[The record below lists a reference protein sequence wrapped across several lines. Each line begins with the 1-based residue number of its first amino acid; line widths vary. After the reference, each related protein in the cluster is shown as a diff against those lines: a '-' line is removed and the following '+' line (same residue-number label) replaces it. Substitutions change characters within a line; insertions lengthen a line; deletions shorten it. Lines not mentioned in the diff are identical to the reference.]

1 MEGEK
6 DLSIILF
13 YLQAEK
19 AKFIIFLIVFLCA
32 NAIFIVFHKLCVTSI
47 YWMSF
52 SFWKPNSKMADLS

>member
-32 NAIFIVFHKLCVTSI
+32 NAIF
-47 YWMSF
+47 SF
-52 SFWKPNSKMADLS
+52 SQAMCHFNLLNEFFLLKA